1 MNKNSYRKFQFF
13 DIIEGE
19 EKIKKNTEN
28 EIKTFEEKKDNQT
41 ILDSNI
47 SISNIS
53 PYQMF
58 AIDGIIFL
66 SGYAIYKR
74 DEKIIREYLIMK
86 IINNIVIDE
95 YRTFNYRPYEFL
107 LKIFNDNPYFI
118 VIGGDLNEIIID
130 NKKQNFITSS
140 IKIFDANNF
149 VQNPKTKQSKN
160 GMINSFMIKQIKL
173 LYNTKNGNYFTET
186 KNYENIESIQN
197 ILCFTINDDFNQI
210 AIGLEK
216 GEILIINT
224 IENKTFLDTISE
236 KEIKI
241 RKLIKR
247 EKNSHLT
254 NLAFANVLNLNILY
268 ASTSESIYYYKLDNK
283 TFKDEL
289 IELNNEEGGGAYS
302 GCMAT
307 KENNLIVGSNID
319 KYITEYTD
327 LERGAS
333 WFFEGKKGFV
343 RYYKNYIMFVTYTEK
358 ISTLQIYDVYNK
370 FFAYYN
376 SDFKRISSL
385 CCDNDCIYAFIDLNE
400 GDSHD
405 HNKFII
411 KLKEKPNK
419 EKFDIFFKKKFFDAA
434 FEYAKSLECYSKNK
448 ISEISKLHAE
458 YCYEKGEYDKSIEQ
472 YIKTIN
478 FLEPSY
484 VIQKFLDKSKLNYL
498 ITYLE
503 ALDKDKTFQKRN
515 KEELKDYTTLLL
527 NCYIMQEKVDDLKNF
542 IEKRNISLPT
552 EIIKTAIDVC
562 LDIQK
567 YDIALKF
574 AKQNKLYEEYLNILI
589 NKEGKL
595 KEALDFIQPVDK
607 KIEGEINLIDRIK
620 YFNQFGEYYLNN
632 EKISDDYFNRVDEFI
647 KENSDKINKDDFSL
661 LIKIFFGNDKYFKL
675 LFEKILNYNLECD
688 KNMIHRRIEIYL
700 DEEDLNERKNI
711 LNMLNDE
718 RFKNKIDKI
727 YLFMLFKF
735 RDFNEGIMKISEM
748 IELKQE
754 LFYSYLEKK
763 EYEKIINSCEFYGNE
778 EKDFWGIALNFFL
791 EKKNRKNEEEE
802 KNMNKFL
809 CILLDKIIIHKS
821 ILPAQVLNIIY
832 KINPEINVAILRDF
846 IEKSMKNENENLN
859 EYEKNFNN
867 KKNILEN
874 TSNEIKNLELKS
886 IRITPNK
893 CSSCNMLLSLPAVH
907 FFCHHSYHTLCLN
920 ANLNDEMKNIEC
932 IKCKAK
938 KDSILK
944 EIECLN
950 DLNKNFEYK
959 EDKNNNFK
967 FNDLYGKDLIKFSD
981 VHNLEFIDEF
991 RKKNNILTPEEIKLK
1006 NEMEIKK
1013 KEEEKKEIKE
1023 EKENKDNEEDKKIE
1037 ETPTPSPNK
1046 RSSVSHK
1053 VKKKFDPL
1061 SETPSGNQ

>member
-1 MNKNSYRKFQFF
+1 MNKNLSYRKFQFF

-28 EIKTFEEKKDNQT
+28 EEKNQ
-41 ILDSNI
+41 IDSNI

-66 SGYAIYKR
+66 SGSAIYKR
-74 DEKIIREYLIMK
+74 NEKIVREHLIMK

-107 LKIFNDNPYFI
+107 LKIFNENPYFI
-118 VIGGDLNEIIID
+118 IIGGDLNKIKID
-130 NKKQNFITSS
+130 NKEQNFVTSS

-149 VQNPKTKQSKN
+149 VQNKNKQSKN
-160 GMINSFMIKQIKL
+160 GDINNFMLKQIKL
-173 LYNTKNGNYFTET
+173 LFNTKNGNYFTET

-197 ILCFTINDDFNQI
+197 ILCFTINDEFNQI
-210 AIGLEK
+210 AVGLEK

-224 IENKTFLDTISE
+224 LENKTFLDTNE

-254 NLAFANVLNLNILY
+254 NLAFANVLNFNILY

-283 TFKDEL
+283 TLKDEL

-333 WFFEGKKGFV
+333 WFLEGKKGFV

-358 ISTLQIYDVYNK
+358 NSVLQIYDVYNK

-385 CCDNDCIYAFIDLNE
+385 CCDQDCIYAFIDLNE
-400 GDSHD
+400 GESHD

-434 FEYAKSLECYSKNK
+434 FEYAKSLDCYSKDK

-503 ALDKDKTFQKRN
+503 ALDKDKTFQMRN
-515 KEELKDYTTLLL
+515 EEELKDYTTLLL

-567 YDIALKF
+567 FDIALKF

-589 NKEGKL
+589 NKQGKL
-595 KEALDFIQPVDK
+595 KEALDFIQPEDK
-607 KIEGEINLIDRIK
+607 KIEGEINLIDRIN
-620 YFNQFGEYYLNN
+620 YFYQFGEYYLNN
-632 EKISDDYFNRVDEFI
+632 KDEKIGESYFKRVDEFI
-647 KENSDKINKDDFSL
+647 KENKDKIKNDEFSL
-661 LIKIFFGNDKYFKL
+661 LIKIFFGNDFYFKK

-727 YLFMLFKF
+727 YLLMLFKF

-763 EYEKIINSCEFYGNE
+763 EYEKIINSCELYGKD
-778 EKDFWGIALNFFL
+778 EKDFWGISLNFFL

-802 KNMNKFL
+802 KIMNKFL
-809 CILLDKIIIHKS
+809 CILLDKILIHKS
-821 ILPAQVLNIIY
+821 FLPTQVLNIIY
-832 KINPEINVAILRDF
+832 KTNPEINVEILRDF
-846 IEKSMKNENENLN
+846 IEKSMKNENEILN
-859 EYEKNFNN
+859 EYEKNFQN
-867 KKNILEN
+867 KKNVLEN

-893 CSSCNMLLSLPAVH
+893 CSSCNMLLTLPAIH
-907 FFCHHSYHTLCLN
+907 FFCHHSYHSLCLN
-920 ANLNDEMKNIEC
+920 ANLNDEMKIIEC

-944 EIECLN
+944 EIENLN

-959 EDKNNNFK
+959 ENNNFK
-967 FNDLYGKDLIKFSD
+967 FNDLYGKDLIKFTD
-981 VHNLEFIDEF
+981 VHNLDFIDEY
-991 RKKNNILTPEEIKLK
+991 RIKNNILTKEEIQLK
-1006 NEMEIKK
+1006 NEIIKK
-1013 KEEEKKEIKE
+1013 KEEENKEIKE
-1023 EKENKDNEEDKKIE
+1023 EMENKIIENKEEKKIE
-1037 ETPTPSPNK
+1037 ETPKPSPNK

-1061 SETPSGNQ
+1061 SETPKGNQ

>member
-1 MNKNSYRKFQFF
+1 
-13 DIIEGE
+13 
-19 EKIKKNTEN
+19 
-28 EIKTFEEKKDNQT
+28 
-41 ILDSNI
+41 
-47 SISNIS
+47 
-53 PYQMF
+53 
-58 AIDGIIFL
+58 
-66 SGYAIYKR
+66 
-74 DEKIIREYLIMK
+74 
-86 IINNIVIDE
+86 
-95 YRTFNYRPYEFL
+95 
-107 LKIFNDNPYFI
+107 
-118 VIGGDLNEIIID
+118 
-130 NKKQNFITSS
+130 
-140 IKIFDANNF
+140 
-149 VQNPKTKQSKN
+149 
-160 GMINSFMIKQIKL
+160 
-173 LYNTKNGNYFTET
+173 
-186 KNYENIESIQN
+186 
-197 ILCFTINDDFNQI
+197 
-210 AIGLEK
+210 
-216 GEILIINT
+216 
-224 IENKTFLDTISE
+224 
-236 KEIKI
+236 
-241 RKLIKR
+241 
-247 EKNSHLT
+247 
-254 NLAFANVLNLNILY
+254 
-268 ASTSESIYYYKLDNK
+268 
-283 TFKDEL
+283 
-289 IELNNEEGGGAYS
+289 
-302 GCMAT
+302 
-307 KENNLIVGSNID
+307 
-319 KYITEYTD
+319 
-327 LERGAS
+327 
-333 WFFEGKKGFV
+333 
-343 RYYKNYIMFVTYTEK
+343 MFVTYTEK
-358 ISTLQIYDVYNK
+358 NSVLQIYDVYNK

-385 CCDNDCIYAFIDLNE
+385 CCDQDCIYAFIDLNE
-400 GDSHD
+400 GESHE

-434 FEYAKSLECYSKNK
+434 FEYAKSLDCYSKDK

-503 ALDKDKTFQKRN
+503 ALDKDKTFQMRN
-515 KEELKDYTTLLL
+515 EEELKDYTTLLL

-567 YDIALKF
+567 FDIALKF

-589 NKEGKL
+589 NKQGKL
-595 KEALDFIQPVDK
+595 KEALDFIQPEDK
-607 KIEGEINLIDRIK
+607 KIEGEINLIDRIN
-620 YFNQFGEYYLNN
+620 YFYQFGEYYLNN
-632 EKISDDYFNRVDEFI
+632 KDEKIGESYFKRVDEFI
-647 KENSDKINKDDFSL
+647 KENSAKIKNDEFSL
-661 LIKIFFGNDKYFKL
+661 LIKIFFGNDFYFKK

-727 YLFMLFKF
+727 YLLMLFKF

-763 EYEKIINSCEFYGNE
+763 EYEKIINSCELYGKD
-778 EKDFWGIALNFFL
+778 EKDFWGISLNFFL

-802 KNMNKFL
+802 KIMNKFL
-809 CILLDKIIIHKS
+809 CILLDKILIHKS
-821 ILPAQVLNIIY
+821 FLPTQVLNIIY
-832 KINPEINVAILRDF
+832 KTNPEINVEILRDF
-846 IEKSMKNENENLN
+846 IEKSMKNENEILN
-859 EYEKNFNN
+859 EYEKNFQN
-867 KKNILEN
+867 KKNVLEN

-893 CSSCNMLLSLPAVH
+893 CSSCNMLLTLPAIH
-907 FFCHHSYHTLCLN
+907 FFCHHSYHSLCLN
-920 ANLNDEMKNIEC
+920 ANLNDEMKIIEC

-944 EIECLN
+944 EIENLN

-959 EDKNNNFK
+959 ENNNFK
-967 FNDLYGKDLIKFSD
+967 FNDLYGKDLIKFTD
-981 VHNLEFIDEF
+981 VHNLDFIDEY
-991 RKKNNILTPEEIKLK
+991 RIKNNILTNEEIQLK
-1006 NEMEIKK
+1006 NEIIKK
-1013 KEEEKKEIKE
+1013 KEEENKEIKE
-1023 EKENKDNEEDKKIE
+1023 EMENKIIENKEEKKIE
-1037 ETPTPSPNK
+1037 ETPKTSPNK

-1061 SETPSGNQ
+1061 SETPKGNQ